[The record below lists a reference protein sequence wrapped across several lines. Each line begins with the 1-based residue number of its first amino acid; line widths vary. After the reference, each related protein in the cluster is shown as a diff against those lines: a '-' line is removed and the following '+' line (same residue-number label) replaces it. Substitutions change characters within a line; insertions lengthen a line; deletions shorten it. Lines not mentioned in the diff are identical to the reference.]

1 MAQGSPTPL
10 ANSPRGPA
18 DAVALLTPW
27 AALTPLGSFM
37 AVRRRARL
45 FVCRVARTPRAPALV
60 DSSSPLPPRQS
71 KDLPAI
77 DLPATDL
84 PITDPLAT
92 DPLATDPP
100 ATDQP
105 APDPN
110 SSRSAVG
117 TQPID
122 EASDLQLAAPGSRI
136 ETEPQGFAA
145 ASLAELRKVVWPS
158 RQQLFSE
165 SVAVILMVGLSAAA
179 IAAVDRFYGWAST
192 QVFR

>member
-1 MAQGSPTPL
+1 
-10 ANSPRGPA
+10 
-18 DAVALLTPW
+18 
-27 AALTPLGSFM
+27 M
-37 AVRRRARL
+37 AVRRRGRV

-60 DSSSPLPPRQS
+60 DSSSPLSPRQT
-71 KDLPAI
+71 K

-100 ATDQP
+100 A
-105 APDPN
+105 PDPN

-117 TQPID
+117 TQSID

>member
-1 MAQGSPTPL
+1 M
-10 ANSPRGPA
+10 
-18 DAVALLTPW
+18 
-27 AALTPLGSFM
+27 
-37 AVRRRARL
+37 
-45 FVCRVARTPRAPALV
+45 
-60 DSSSPLPPRQS
+60 
-71 KDLPAI
+71 

-84 PITDPLAT
+84 PITDPPAT
-92 DPLATDPP
+92 DPLATDPL

-117 TQPID
+117 TQPI
-122 EASDLQLAAPGSRI
+122 EAASDLQLAAPGSRI